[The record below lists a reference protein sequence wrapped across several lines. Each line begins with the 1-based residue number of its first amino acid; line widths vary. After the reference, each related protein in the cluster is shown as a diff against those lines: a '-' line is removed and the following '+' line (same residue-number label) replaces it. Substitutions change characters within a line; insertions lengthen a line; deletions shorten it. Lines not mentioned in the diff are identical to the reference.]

1 MTRKEKDIAY
11 KDEIVTK
18 YAQKR
23 GIFKKHASKDIEIL
37 LETLEELMV
46 EHDAVMLKNFGSYNV
61 RKRKSTKADKPETI
75 NVVFKAGAKLK
86 KRLVEAKLTKP

>member
-1 MTRKEKDIAY
+1 
-11 KDEIVTK
+11 
-18 YAQKR
+18 
-23 GIFKKHASKDIEIL
+23 
-37 LETLEELMV
+37 MV